1 MKKLK
6 KLFQSLFFIVIILFS
21 LTSCNGLVIPENE
34 PGTFTYLGYSSTN
47 DGYLQTFGSGIT
59 YSVAHNLTYA
69 DKVDTDSDC
78 GFVGQNFP
86 DCHCHYILIRSFV
99 YFDTSS
105 IPSDAI
111 ITSATLS
118 LYFILMI
125 NDAYVP
131 TDFDIVIRN
140 GQPVYP
146 HEPLEAN
153 DFYYLY
159 YSGNGGSVN
168 TNGLSFN
175 SYTNM
180 EMNETGK
187 NWIQKGSGAITK
199 FALFSSRDINK
210 TAPTGEE
217 LIAIYLSEEGM
228 GYKPKLVVNYT
239 LSE

>member
-1 MKKLK
+1 MLMI
-6 KLFQSLFFIVIILFS
+6 LFFLV
-21 LTSCNGLVIPENE
+21 SCNSMVTPVNENSSY
-34 PGTFTYLGYSSTN
+34 TFTGYSNTN
-47 DGYLQTFGSGIT
+47 DGYLQTFGSGVT

-69 DKVDTDSDC
+69 DRVDTSSYY
-78 GFVGQNFP
+78 GFIGQNFP
-86 DCHCHYILIRSFV
+86 ECHCHYILIRSFV

-105 IPSDAI
+105 IPTDAI

-187 NWIQKGSGAITK
+187 NWIQKGSG
-199 FALFSSRDINK
+199 DINK

-228 GYKPKLVVNYT
+228 GYKPKLVANYT
-239 LSE
+239 LPE